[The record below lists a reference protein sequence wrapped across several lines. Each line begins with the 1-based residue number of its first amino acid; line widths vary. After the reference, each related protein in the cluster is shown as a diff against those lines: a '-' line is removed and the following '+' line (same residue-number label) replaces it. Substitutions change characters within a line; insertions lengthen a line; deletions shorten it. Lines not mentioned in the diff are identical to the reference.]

1 MSFEE
6 KANILI
12 PRYLELFWPSTC
24 IWKILWVEF
33 SGEEVPFI
41 RHTKDDREKVDIILT
56 KESES
61 YEYQQNYQFFHELLH
76 VISIKERKEDT
87 TFLEEWIATYCSM
100 IWFKYIFPENNSYL
114 TAAKEYNNNLN
125 NKYWLAF
132 KAVYKILAQ
141 YPNCIKN
148 IRQEK
153 YAKWE
158 NSDISLITKKELIT
172 QINWEFETQ
181 VDTLIQK
188 FYQ

>member
-61 YEYQQNYQFFHELLH
+61 YEFQQNYQFFHELLH

-100 IWFKYIFPENNSYL
+100 IWFQHVFPENKTYFEN
-114 TAAKEYNNNLN
+114 AKKYNEEIDND
-125 NKYWLAF
+125 YWLAF
-132 KAVYKILAQ
+132 RAIYKILEKH
-141 YPNCIKN
+141 PNCIKN

-153 YAKWE
+153 KDKWE
-158 NSDISLITKKELIT
+158 NSDISLITKEELIKE
-172 QINWEFETQ
+172 INWEFEEEI
-181 VDTLIQK
+181 DLLIQK
-188 FYQ
+188 FYE